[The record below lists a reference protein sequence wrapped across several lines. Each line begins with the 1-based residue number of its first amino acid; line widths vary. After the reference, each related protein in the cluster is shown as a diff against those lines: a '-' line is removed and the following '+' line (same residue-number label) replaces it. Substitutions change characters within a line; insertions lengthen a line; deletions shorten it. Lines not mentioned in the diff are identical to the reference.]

1 MRSISRNGI
10 DLKKLSLM
18 AILVNAVQIVSSVFI
33 AAILLATPQLISDI
47 MVQVLLIAVL
57 LVTIAGAIYDITEAV
72 RARKLDSS
80 HDMLED
86 SYKNLTYLNTEMRKQ
101 RHDFKNHLQ
110 VIYSLLELNEPN
122 EAIAY
127 IDRVNADLS
136 HVQSSLKT
144 IHPAVNA
151 LIAAKKNDAD
161 EAGIVFALNVQTDL
175 EKLPVPAYEIC
186 RALSN
191 LIDNAFDALIGQD
204 DPMLRL
210 TIEDLGANFR
220 FTVSNNGPANDQAA
234 LDHIFTAGYSTK
246 GSGRGMGLAIVSD
259 IAKSAGG
266 ELFVDSQP
274 AITKFIIEVPKNK

>member
-57 LVTIAGAIYDITEAV
+57 LVTITGAIYDITEAV

-161 EAGIVFALNVQTDL
+161 EAGIVFTLNVQTDL
-175 EKLPVPAYEIC
+175 E
-186 RALSN
+186 
-191 LIDNAFDALIGQD
+191 
-204 DPMLRL
+204 
-210 TIEDLGANFR
+210 
-220 FTVSNNGPANDQAA
+220 
-234 LDHIFTAGYSTK
+234 
-246 GSGRGMGLAIVSD
+246 
-259 IAKSAGG
+259 
-266 ELFVDSQP
+266 
-274 AITKFIIEVPKNK
+274 

>member
-57 LVTIAGAIYDITEAV
+57 IVTITGAVYDITEAV

-86 SYKNLTYLNTEMRKQ
+86 SYNNLTYLNTEMRKQ

-161 EAGIVFALNVQTDL
+161 EAGIMFTLNVQTDL
-175 EKLPVPAYEIC
+175 EKLPVPSYEIC

-191 LIDNAFDALIGQD
+191 LIDNAFDALIGQV

-210 TIEDLGANFR
+210 SIEDLGANYR
-220 FTVSNNGPANDQAA
+220 FTVSNNGPAIDQAA

-246 GSGRGMGLAIVSD
+246 GTGRGMGLAIVSD

-266 ELFVDSQP
+266 GLFVDSLP
-274 AITKFIIEVPKNK
+274 SITKFIIEIPKK

>member
-57 LVTIAGAIYDITEAV
+57 LVTITGAIYDIMEAV

-136 HVQSSLKT
+136 
-144 IHPAVNA
+144 
-151 LIAAKKNDAD
+151 
-161 EAGIVFALNVQTDL
+161 
-175 EKLPVPAYEIC
+175 
-186 RALSN
+186 
-191 LIDNAFDALIGQD
+191 
-204 DPMLRL
+204 
-210 TIEDLGANFR
+210 
-220 FTVSNNGPANDQAA
+220 
-234 LDHIFTAGYSTK
+234 
-246 GSGRGMGLAIVSD
+246 
-259 IAKSAGG
+259 
-266 ELFVDSQP
+266 
-274 AITKFIIEVPKNK
+274 